1 MGFLP
6 KSVVAGGLRLSW
18 IGFVT
23 LNKGL
28 NLSASRLSIHTT
40 GLANNDTEY

>member
-6 KSVVAGGLRLSW
+6 KSVMAGGLKQTW
-18 IGFVT
+18 TGFVT

-28 NLSASRLSIHTT
+28 NLSASRLFIHTA
-40 GLANNDTEY
+40 GLTNNDSGR